1 MNALDEVRA
10 YRARQVAAAAAAAD
24 PFMKPLEVAA
34 ALRVSKETVYRACR
48 GETLQSIRVGRSFRI
63 KRSWFDAWVK
73 AGAPTPPA
81 AER

>member
-34 ALRVSKETVYRACR
+34 ALRVSKESVYRACR
-48 GETLQSIRVGRSFRI
+48 AGTLRSIRVGRSFRI
-63 KRSWFDAWVK
+63 QRSWFDAWVK
-73 AGAPTPPA
+73 DGAPMPSKA
-81 AER
+81 KR

>member
-34 ALRVSKETVYRACR
+34 ALRVSKETVYRAIR
-48 GETLQSIRVGRSFRI
+48 GNTLQSIPVGRSFRI
-63 KRSWFDAWVK
+63 RRSWFEAWVRD
-73 AGAPTPPA
+73 GAPTPSK